1 MLNRRVFRAS
11 AIYLFALFALL
22 LAVACGG
29 YNPGSRLVDVNG
41 HQLSIRC
48 SGDGTPAVVLISGLA
63 TDNHDWVEVEKQVS
77 EFTQICSYD
86 RFGLGES
93 DHRDGTPT
101 SQTATD
107 DLHALISAS
116 GISGQVLLAGHSYG
130 GLIAQLY
137 AAKYPDDTF
146 GVVLVDS
153 LHEENLDRA
162 GVILGEPTMTT
173 FMRAL
178 TANPE
183 GVDIPAS
190 LDQVQGLD
198 LGDTPVTVLTAGD
211 HDLPDIIDPG
221 VGRQLIS
228 AWLYSQRELSK
239 LSTTGVQFI
248 AEGSGHCIQCDRPNV
263 VVDAIREMA
272 DGVRFTIGLSERPFF
287 LPVTE

>member
-41 HQLSIRC
+41 HQLNIRC

-137 AAKYPDDTF
+137 AAKHPDDTF

>member
-1 MLNRRVFRAS
+1 M
-11 AIYLFALFALL
+11 
-22 LAVACGG
+22 
-29 YNPGSRLVDVNG
+29 VDVNG
-41 HQLSIRC
+41 HQLNIRC

>member
-41 HQLSIRC
+41 HQLNIRC

-116 GISGQVLLAGHSYG
+116 GISGQVLLVGHSYG

-137 AAKYPDDTF
+137 AAKHPDDTF
-146 GVVLVDS
+146 EVVLVDS

-228 AWLYSQRELSK
+228 AWLYSQRGLSK

>member
-1 MLNRRVFRAS
+1 LLNRRVVRAS

-41 HQLSIRC
+41 HQLNIRC

-116 GISGQVLLAGHSYG
+116 GISSQVLLVGHSYG

-137 AAKYPDDTF
+137 AAKHPDDTF
-146 GVVLVDS
+146 EVVLVDS

>member
-41 HQLSIRC
+41 HQLNIRC

-137 AAKYPDDTF
+137 AAKHPDDTF

-272 DGVRFTIGLSERPFF
+272 DGVRFIIGHSERPFF